1 MYVFVCMRVCVYVC
15 SSQSFCTRASE
26 DFCILSLARI
36 TKENKHCLYYSNE
49 YGLGNKLYNF
59 PLTHTHRMP
68 RVAQGNLWHLT
79 LLAPNTA
86 VLHCCLTPDLWK
98 LITAT
103 SLTTSLVA
111 APANRAPP
119 STTKSAKHSGRHHHF
134 NQLQRLIQR
143 HISGSAEAFCPCTVH
158 TDYIEPSSLLC
169 APIHWHWQPA
179 PFNQIRD
186 LGAT

>member
-15 SSQSFCTRASE
+15 SSQS
-26 DFCILSLARI
+26 FCILSLARI

-119 STTKSAKHSGRHHHF
+119 IQQSLLNTRVDIITLISCKGWYKDTSAAAQKLFVPVQYTQTTLSQAHYCALPFTDTG
-134 NQLQRLIQR
+134 NQR
-143 HISGSAEAFCPCTVH
+143 HS
-158 TDYIEPSSLLC
+158 
-169 APIHWHWQPA
+169 
-179 PFNQIRD
+179 IR
-186 LGAT
+186 